1 MQDLVPIINSAN
13 DTPMYDAEG
22 NLIPMPLVG
31 RQIPLALT
39 LTPELF
45 ESLMEFEKNEYTSW
59 INSEND
65 VEVRKTEEV
74 INKTTKK
81 DNNSLVGQLF
91 DSLEEQARE
100 SDLN

>member
-1 MQDLVPIINSAN
+1 
-13 DTPMYDAEG
+13 
-22 NLIPMPLVG
+22 
-31 RQIPLALT
+31 
-39 LTPELF
+39 
-45 ESLMEFEKNEYTSW
+45 MEFEKNEYTSW

-81 DNNSLVGQLF
+81 DSNSLVGQLF